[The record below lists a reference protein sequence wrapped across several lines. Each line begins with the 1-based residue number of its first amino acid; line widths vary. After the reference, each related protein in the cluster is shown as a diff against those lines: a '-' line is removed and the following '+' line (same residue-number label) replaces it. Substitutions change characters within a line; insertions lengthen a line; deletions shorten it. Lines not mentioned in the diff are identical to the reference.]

1 MIIYVDENISP
12 YLSRGFNIL
21 QTPENVKISDP
32 IEVRSIKDE
41 FGTGAKDEEWIPIAG
56 ERNSCV

>member
-21 QTPENVKISDP
+21 QTPENIKISDP
-32 IEVRSIKDE
+32 IEVRSIVSIRRT
-41 FGTGAKDEEWIPIAG
+41 TGLLQSDPWLSW
-56 ERNSCV
+56 NV